1 MSFNIAMSG
10 LNSTSQELNTISNN
24 IANVS
29 TVGFKSSRAEFAA
42 VMNGG
47 MGGGVEMSAV
57 SQSFNGANMVMT
69 GRSTDLA
76 IHGGGFF
83 VMEGPDGST
92 TYTRSGMFHQDKD
105 NFIVDNSGNR
115 LQGYNVDSNGN
126 IMTGSVT
133 DLQVKTG
140 SVPAQATGS
149 VDFAAN
155 LDAGA
160 SVIDTDDFPFDPED
174 SDSYNSSY
182 TTTVYDSL
190 GNEHTMTQYFVKT
203 DENEWEVHY
212 TMNGE
217 ELDETTTMTF
227 DTEGN
232 LTAPTGGV
240 TINYNP
246 DNGASAMQFDISMTG
261 TTQFGSDFAV
271 STNRSDGHTAGE
283 LTGITIDDDGF
294 LFANYSNGEQM
305 IQGQVVLADFPNSG
319 GLMQVGNTAWSATQ
333 ASGQPLV
340 GAPGTGT
347 LGSLKAGYLEESN
360 VDLTGELV
368 GLMTAQR
375 NYQANAQ
382 SLSTQQQLTQV
393 LFNL

>member
-29 TVGFKSSRAEFAA
+29 TVGYKSSRAEFAA

-47 MGGGVEMSAV
+47 MGGGVEMSTV

-69 GRSTDLA
+69 GRSMDLA
-76 IHGGGFF
+76 IGGNGFF
-83 VMEGPDGST
+83 VLEGSDGT
-92 TYTRSGMFHQDKD
+92 TSYTRAGMFHQDKD
-105 NFIVDNSGNR
+105 NFIVNNNGDR
-115 LQGYNVDSNGN
+115 LQGYNVDANGN
-126 IMTGSVT
+126 VMTGVVS

-140 SVPAQATGS
+140 SVPAKATDK

-160 SVIDTDDFPFDPED
+160 SVIDTEENEFDPENN
-174 SDSYNSSY
+174 DSYNSSY

-190 GNEHTMTQYFVKT
+190 GNEHTLTQYFVKT

-212 TMNGE
+212 TMNGDV
-217 ELDETTTMTF
+217 LDETTTMTF
-227 DTEGN
+227 DTDGN
-232 LTAPTGGV
+232 LTAPTGNVG
-240 TINYNP
+240 ISFNP
-246 DNGASAMQFDISMTG
+246 ENGASAMEFDIAMGG
-261 TTQFGSDFAV
+261 TTQYGSDFAV

-283 LTGITIDDDGF
+283 LTGVTIDEDGF

-305 IQGQVVLADFPNSG
+305 MQGQVVLADFPNSG
-319 GLMQVGNTAWSATQ
+319 GLVQTGNTAWSATQ

-347 LGSLKAGYLEESN
+347 LGGLSAGYLEESN

-382 SLSTQQQLTQV
+382 SLSTQQTLTQV

>member
-47 MGGGVEMSAV
+47 MGGGVEMSTV
-57 SQSFNGANMVMT
+57 SQSFNGSNMSMT

-76 IHGGGFF
+76 IGGNGFF
-83 VMEGPDGST
+83 VLQGQDGST
-92 TYTRSGMFHQDKD
+92 TYSRAGMFHQDKD
-105 NFIVDNSGNR
+105 NFIVNNQGYR
-115 LQGYNVDSNGN
+115 LQGYSADGSGNVQ
-126 IMTGSVT
+126 TGSVT

-140 SVPAQATGS
+140 SVPAQATS
-149 VDFAAN
+149 RVDFEGN
-155 LDAGA
+155 FDAGS
-160 SVIDTDDFPFDPED
+160 SVIDTAANPFDPDD

-182 TTTVYDSL
+182 TTTVYDSM
-190 GNEHTMTQYFVKT
+190 GNEHTLTQYFVKT
-203 DENEWEVHY
+203 GDNQWDVHY
-212 TMNGE
+212 CMNG
-217 ELDETTTMTF
+217 DDIGQSTNVTF
-227 DTEGN
+227 DTDGN
-232 LTAPTGGV
+232 LTAPTGDIAI
-240 TINYNP
+240 TYDP
-246 DNGASAMQFDISMTG
+246 ANGASQMDFDLSMSG
-261 TTQFGSDFAV
+261 STQYGSDFAV

-283 LTGITIDDDGF
+283 LTGITIDEDGY

-305 IQGQVVLADFPNSG
+305 IQGQVILADFPNTG
-319 GLMQVGNTAWSATQ
+319 GLVQVGNTGWAATQ
-333 ASGQPLV
+333 QSGQPLT

-347 LGSLKAGYLEESN
+347 LGGLSTGYLEESN

-393 LFNL
+393 LFNM